1 MYLTEENINKNPFK
15 QFEIWFEEAKKIGLK
30 DPNAMNVASATKSG
44 IPSSRMVLLKAYSEE
59 GFIFYTN
66 YTSRKSG
73 EILDNPIVALNF
85 FWDALER
92 QIRIEGEIKKVEKEV
107 SDAYFNS
114 RSRLSQL
121 GAHAS
126 NQSQIIENYEE
137 LTDKLNSF
145 DEKYKDKD
153 IPRPDHWGGFIVIPS
168 SIEFWQGHDGRLH
181 DRLKFEKA
189 VKLDSTSFA
198 AHVMMSTMSIPNSE
212 KQELH

>member
-92 QIRIEGEIKKVEKEV
+92 QIRIEGEIKKVDKEV

-137 LTDKLNSF
+137 LTNKLNSF
-145 DEKYKDKD
+145 DEQYKDKD
-153 IPRPDHWGGFIVIPS
+153 IPRPNHWGGFIVIPS

-181 DRLKFEKA
+181 DRLKFEKENNNW
-189 VKLDSTSFA
+189 VLKRLS
-198 AHVMMSTMSIPNSE
+198 P
-212 KQELH
+212 